1 MQDRYY
7 HVNRRKYNLKA
18 HIVLVTKYRKT
29 LLQNDMSEFVK
40 KAIDYLA
47 KQNRWNIIGRN
58 THSGLMGTLLAALV
72 KYHQKPSKSI

>member
-29 LLQNDMSEFVK
+29 LLQNDMSEFIK
-40 KAIDYLA
+40 KVIDYLA
-47 KQNRWNIIGRN
+47 KQNRWNIIAMETGKD
-58 THSGLMGTLLAALV
+58 HIHILLE
-72 KYHQKPSKSI
+72 

>member
-47 KQNRWNIIGRN
+47 KQNR
-58 THSGLMGTLLAALV
+58 
-72 KYHQKPSKSI
+72 